1 MSRVSTS
8 SSLSWPEPETEV
20 LMLPRVTSAE
30 SISASSFLPYF
41 SETLFLRMTT
51 AAVIRTTAA
60 AMIKMSFFF
69 CAALSLVL
77 RRSCFIMVPLSCME
91 L

>member
-1 MSRVSTS
+1 MVLLLRYRRLFHKAVFQRVRVAVIYRVA
-8 SSLSWPEPETEV
+8 LREPGED
-20 LMLPRVTSAE
+20 
-30 SISASSFLPYF
+30 LPYF
-41 SETLFLRMTT
+41 SETLFLRMIT
-51 AAVIRTTAA
+51 AAVIRTAAA

-77 RRSCFIMVPLSCME
+77 RRSCFIMVPLSCMG